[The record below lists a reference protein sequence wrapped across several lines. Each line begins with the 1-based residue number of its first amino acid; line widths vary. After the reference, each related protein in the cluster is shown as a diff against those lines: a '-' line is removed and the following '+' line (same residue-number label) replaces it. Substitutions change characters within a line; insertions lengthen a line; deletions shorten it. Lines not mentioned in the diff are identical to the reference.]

1 MRVKIPDGYRPV
13 DGPFCRL
20 AGYAVNDGPVILTT
34 DMGELIA
41 ALDAADV
48 IQGHNIISFDLL
60 ALAWHHGADF
70 AALAAKAWD
79 TDPASRQHTPPR
91 SREHG
96 SEDKYDLDHV
106 ARRLGVEGKITGD
119 TGLGSLKRKHGGYD
133 RIPIEDPDFRAYL
146 VQDVIAAR
154 EVAGLLFR
162 TPYID
167 REHRLATLAGHM
179 TLNGFRIDEPL
190 LRQRIREGQERKA
203 AARKELNER
212 YNIPLGRTVERGR
225 KPNKTEHFVPYK
237 APLATR
243 DGKDALIR
251 AFADLGAKY
260 FPQVDKTVITHPVT
274 GVDVKDIATGRDAM
288 QLMSD
293 YYDGQYH
300 LGGVARLCELVTV
313 VTTVRTIYQTD
324 ANNLAPDGRVHPSVS
339 MRQASGRWSVGSG
352 FTVHGKRDGKH
363 IERDVFVAD
372 PGHVVITCDLSQV
385 DMRAVAAHS
394 QDRNYMKLFE
404 PGRDAHQE
412 VADMLGISR
421 HEAKARGH
429 GWNYGLGA
437 KRMIREGAKPDVVWT
452 FVNGMANNFPRLCE
466 WRDEVRERAS
476 DGELLDNGFGRKMR
490 CDPSWAYTVGPA
502 LMGQGTARDITCE
515 SLLML
520 VDKHPD
526 YVKYLRGHAHD
537 EFIFSV
543 PADQAEIIG
552 KNIKDSFEW
561 VWRGVPILADLSPVG
576 SSWGE
581 CSAKG

>member
-1 MRVKIPDGYRPV
+1 
-13 DGPFCRL
+13 
-20 AGYAVNDGPVILTT
+20 
-34 DMGELIA
+34 
-41 ALDAADV
+41 
-48 IQGHNIISFDLL
+48 
-60 ALAWHHGADF
+60 
-70 AALAAKAWD
+70 
-79 TDPASRQHTPPR
+79 
-91 SREHG
+91 
-96 SEDKYDLDHV
+96 
-106 ARRLGVEGKITGD
+106 
-119 TGLGSLKRKHGGYD
+119 
-133 RIPIEDPDFRAYL
+133 
-146 VQDVIAAR
+146 
-154 EVAGLLFR
+154 
-162 TPYID
+162 
-167 REHRLATLAGHM
+167 
-179 TLNGFRIDEPL
+179 
-190 LRQRIREGQERKA
+190 
-203 AARKELNER
+203 
-212 YNIPLGRTVERGR
+212 
-225 KPNKTEHFVPYK
+225 
-237 APLATR
+237 
-243 DGKDALIR
+243 
-251 AFADLGAKY
+251 
-260 FPQVDKTVITHPVT
+260 
-274 GVDVKDIATGRDAM
+274 M

>member
-1 MRVKIPDGYRPV
+1 VKIPDGYRPV
-13 DGPFCRL
+13 EGPFVRL
-20 AGYAVNDGPVILTT
+20 IGYAVNEGDVVITT
-34 DMGELIA
+34 DVQDLLEEIKK
-41 ALDAADV
+41 ADV
-48 IQGHNIISFDLL
+48 VQGHNILGFDGL

-106 ARRLGVEGKITGD
+106 AQRLGVVGKITGD
-119 TGLGSLKRKHGGYD
+119 GGLAALKRKHGGYD
-133 RIPIEDPDFRAYL
+133 RIPLDDPDYRAYL
-146 VQDVIAAR
+146 VRDVISGR
-154 EVAGLLFR
+154 EVARLLTR

-203 AARKELNER
+203 AALKELNER
-212 YNIPLGRTVERGR
+212 YGIPLGRTVLRGR
-225 KPNKTEHFVPYK
+225 KPNKTEHFVPHK

-274 GVDVKDIATGRDAM
+274 GEDVKDIATGRDDM
-288 QLMSD
+288 RLMSD

-300 LGGVARLCELVTV
+300 LDGVARLCELVTV

-515 SLLML
+515 SLLRLM
-520 VDKHPD
+520 DRHPE
-526 YVKYLRGHAHD
+526 YIQYLRGHAHD

-543 PADQAEIIG
+543 PADQADTIG
-552 KNIKDSFEW
+552 KEIKDAFEW

-581 CSAKG
+581 CSAK

>member
-1 MRVKIPDGYRPV
+1 MKIPDGYRPV
-13 DGPFCRL
+13 EGPFVRL
-20 AGYAVNDGPVILTT
+20 IGYAVNEGDVVITT
-34 DMGELIA
+34 DVQDLLEEIKK
-41 ALDAADV
+41 ADV
-48 IQGHNIISFDLL
+48 VQGHNILGFDGL

-106 ARRLGVEGKITGD
+106 AQRLGVVGKITGD
-119 TGLGSLKRKHGGYD
+119 GGLAALKRKHGGYD
-133 RIPIEDPDFRAYL
+133 RIPLDDPDYRAYL
-146 VQDVIAAR
+146 VRDVISGR
-154 EVAGLLFR
+154 EVARLLTR

-203 AARKELNER
+203 AALKELNER
-212 YNIPLGRTVERGR
+212 YGIPLGRTVLRGR
-225 KPNKTEHFVPYK
+225 KPNKTEHFVPHK

-274 GVDVKDIATGRDAM
+274 GEDVKDIATGRDDM
-288 QLMSD
+288 RLMSD

-300 LGGVARLCELVTV
+300 LDGVARLCELVTV

-515 SLLML
+515 SLLRLM
-520 VDKHPD
+520 DRHPE
-526 YVKYLRGHAHD
+526 YIQYLRGHAHD

-543 PADQAEIIG
+543 PADQADTIG
-552 KNIKDSFEW
+552 KEIKDAFEW

-581 CSAKG
+581 CSAK